1 MSEIAVQALGVSVAF
16 NGHRALDGASLSLPF
31 GTVTAL
37 AGANGAGKTTLLRAL
52 AGLIPH
58 ATGEIATAGYDPRT
72 TPPAR
77 LASVRAYGAQA
88 AYSAWDFTL
97 SDFLFLSSDP
107 ILCDSW
113 LERLQLTDLRHRRL
127 SQLSIGQKKSAHL
140 ALAISS
146 LGEPFG
152 KIFLL
157 DEPTVGLDLARQELV
172 QKACLDLALAGAACV
187 VATHDMNFIR
197 RCHQVAVLS
206 EGRMI
211 AYGTPASTLTP
222 AIIYETW
229 GVS

>member
-37 AGANGAGKTTLLRAL
+37 AGPNGAGKTTLLRAL
-52 AGLIPH
+52 AGLIPQ

-107 ILCDSW
+107 SLCDSW

-211 AYGTPASTLTP
+211 AYGPPAATLTP

>member
-52 AGLIPH
+52 AGLIPQ

-72 TPPAR
+72 TSPAR

-211 AYGTPASTLTP
+211 AYGTPAATLTP

>member
-1 MSEIAVQALGVSVAF
+1 MNEIAVQALGVSVNF
-16 NGHRALDGASLSLPF
+16 DDNLALDGASLSLPF

-52 AGLIPH
+52 AGLIPQ

-72 TPPAR
+72 TPPA
-77 LASVRAYGAQA
+77 LLSGVRAYGAQA
-88 AYSAWDFTL
+88 SYSAWDFSL
-97 SDFLFLSSDP
+97 SDFPFLSSDP
-107 ILCDSW
+107 ALCDAW
-113 LERLQLTDLRHRRL
+113 LERLELAELRHRRL
-127 SQLSIGQKKSAHL
+127 SQLSVGQKKSAHL
-140 ALAISS
+140 ALTIAS

-152 KIFLL
+152 KIILL
-157 DEPTVGLDLARQELV
+157 DEPTVGLDIARQELV
-172 QKACLDLALAGAACV
+172 QQACLNLAFAGAACV

-206 EGRMI
+206 EGRLI
-211 AYGTPASTLTP
+211 AYGTPATTLTP